1 MRGYFED
8 EENNVQRS
16 IAIKKLKKLLGKSFT
31 CDINPNAPTR
41 EERDKAEV
49 ELRAAN
55 AAQGSLGAQAEA
67 RRRAILGA
75 DAEYQRL
82 TADYVEARSRSA
94 ELSSITF
101 SYKIRVRSSNG
112 LFSSVLAEGDS
123 WEQVIDKLT
132 KKQAS

>member
-31 CDINPNAPTR
+31 YDINPNAPTR
-41 EERDKAEV
+41 EERDKARV
-49 ELRAAN
+49 EQRAAN
-55 AAQGSLGAQAEA
+55 AEQGSLGVQAEA

-82 TADYVEARSRSA
+82 TADYVEARCRSA
-94 ELSSITF
+94 ELSSIIL

-123 WEQVIDKLT
+123 WEQIIDKLT